1 MKYVIFALLVG
12 ILLFFIVRSVFVI
25 VKDVKRIK
33 EKKKERESKE
43 DDHIK

>member
-1 MKYVIFALLVG
+1 MKYVVFALLVG
-12 ILLFFIVRSVFVI
+12 VLLFFIVRSVFAI

-33 EKKKERESKE
+33 EKKKEKECKE

>member
-1 MKYVIFALLVG
+1 MKYIIFALLVG

-33 EKKKERESKE
+33 EKKKEKESKE
-43 DDHIK
+43 NDHIK